1 MEKLIINNSPPRDH
15 SVPLQYHESRMYVMS
30 FPDSHSVYRS
40 IHGSRETKPFQ
51 TLCSASVSHWSFV
64 PGKLWSAARYLYPF
78 IECNNQKST
87 STLPPKNS
95 FFRNDSQW
103 SVVLFS
109 DFFSNLH
116 YIFCLFSTL
125 FLKLFS
131 CSQLSPKSKSTKWN
145 GR

>member
-64 PGKLWSAARYLYPF
+64 PGKLLSAAKYLYPF

-109 DFFSNLH
+109 DFFQI
-116 YIFCLFSTL
+116 YTALFVFFQRF